1 MQKDEGWSY
10 VMVLDIILL
19 AVSVAF
25 LWFGSDKLVESAS
38 RIAETIGVSELV
50 IGLTVVAL
58 GTSAPEFAVTLT
70 AAYKGYASISVGNIV
85 GSNIFNLGFILGS
98 VAIVRSVNVSPKL
111 VQRDGMLMILSTIL
125 LLFFFKDLVLT
136 FFEGLVLAT
145 TLVLYLLFLFIK
157 KEPPEIEEGAIS
169 SQQATWKDWI
179 LLPASI
185 AVVVLGGQLLVESA
199 SDIARAI
206 GISEWVIGVTIVAAG
221 TSAPEMATSLTAVI
235 KGKHG
240 ISAGNLVGSNLF
252 NILGVLG
259 LAGMLKPLTILQSS
273 YYSLILLTAMVI
285 VAITFMRTGWRIS
298 RSEGFMLVLSG
309 MGLWA
314 YDFLK

>member
-1 MQKDEGWSY
+1 MSPSWS
-10 VMVLDIILL
+10 
-19 AVSVAF
+19 
-25 LWFGSDKLVESAS
+25 SA
-38 RIAETIGVSELV
+38 LPWWP
-50 IGLTVVAL
+50 L

-111 VQRDGMLMILSTIL
+111 VQRDGLLMILSTLFL
-125 LLFFFKDLVLT
+125 LLFFRDLVLT
-136 FFEGLVLAT
+136 FFEGLALGGHPCA
-145 TLVLYLLFLFIK
+145 
-157 KEPPEIEEGAIS
+157 
-169 SQQATWKDWI
+169 
-179 LLPASI
+179 LPALSLHQKRAARDRRGRCTI
-185 AVVVLGGQLLVESA
+185 AAGNLEGLDFCCPSA
-199 SDIARAI
+199 LQWWYWAVSCWSSLPAPSHAPI
-206 GISEWVIGVTIVAAG
+206 GISDWVIGVTIVAAG

-285 VAITFMRTGWRIS
+285 VAIAFMRTGWRIS
-298 RSEGFMLVLSG
+298 RSEGFLLVLSG
-309 MGLWA
+309 MALWA